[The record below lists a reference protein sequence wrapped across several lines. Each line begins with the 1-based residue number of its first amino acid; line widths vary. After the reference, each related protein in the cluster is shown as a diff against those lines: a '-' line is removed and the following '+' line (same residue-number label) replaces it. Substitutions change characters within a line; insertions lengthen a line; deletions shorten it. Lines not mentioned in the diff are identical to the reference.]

1 VKVIVTICA
10 YNFQD
15 VLTKTVRGIP
25 PGLADEII
33 LGDDASSDNTAIVGR
48 ELGLRVVRHEENRG
62 YGGMQKTLY
71 TEALRSGAE
80 IVVLLHGDYQY
91 DPGWLPLIVAP
102 LQTGHADMSFG
113 SRFAGLGDPR
123 GGGMPSYRYYGNRI
137 TTAIENFL
145 LGARF
150 SDMHSGMRAFNRK
163 CLLTVPFL
171 SYNDA
176 WVFDTQT
183 TVDAITSGLR
193 VVEMPVPTRYDQE
206 SSSLNVSGSLKYVA
220 SSLSVVLRA
229 SIARGRRGRRWP
241 VTGGRSSRL
250 SAFNPNLKPRTLEDI
265 LCSYYAPNQTIL
277 TIGEKALSLDKGWN
291 QILEPKEI
299 ASTDHHETE
308 LGVVALTEDREG
320 GSPEDLLGNLRP
332 MLHDEALVL
341 NASGQRPTDDLRNA
355 GYDVIGWW
363 TCGDRGVAVGRPQQM
378 GQRVQGLV
386 SIGRDLRDPLP
397 ISTENSK
404 STR

>member
-1 VKVIVTICA
+1 VTICA
-10 YNFQD
+10 YNFQNI
-15 VLTKTVRGIP
+15 LTKTVQGIP

-48 ELGLRVVRHEENRG
+48 ELGLRVVRHKENRG

-80 IVVLLHGDYQY
+80 IVALLHGDYQY

-137 TTAIENFL
+137 TTGIENFL

-163 CLLTVPFL
+163 CLLSVPFL
-171 SYNDA
+171 SYSDA

-206 SSSLNVSGSLKYVA
+206 SSSLNVSGSLRYVL
-220 SSLSVVLRA
+220 SSLAVVLRA

-241 VTGGRSSRL
+241 VTGGRASQW
-250 SAFNPNLKPRTLEDI
+250 SASNPNLKPRTLEDI
-265 LCSYYAPNQTIL
+265 ISSYYTPDETIL
-277 TIGEKALSLDKGWN
+277 TIGDRALSLEGWK
-291 QILEPKEI
+291 QTILDP
-299 ASTDHHETE
+299 TET
-308 LGVVALTEDREG
+308 ALTENPGTRFGVLAMTEARPR
-320 GSPEDLLGNLRP
+320 GSSDDLLRTLRP
-332 MLHDEALVL
+332 ALHDDALVL
-341 NASGQRPTDDLRNA
+341 NASGERAIESLRGA
-355 GYDVIGWW
+355 GYDLIGWW
-363 TCGDRGVAVGRPQQM
+363 TWGGRAIAVGRPAKTLL
-378 GQRVQGLV
+378 GA
-386 SIGRDLRDPLP
+386 
-397 ISTENSK
+397 
-404 STR
+404 

>member
-1 VKVIVTICA
+1 VRVTVTICA

-15 VLTKTVRGIP
+15 ILTKTVQGIP
-25 PGLADEII
+25 TGFADEII

-123 GGGMPSYRYYGNRI
+123 GGGMPAYRYYGNRI

-163 CLLTVPFL
+163 CLLAVPFL
-171 SYNDA
+171 SYSDA

-183 TVDAITSGLR
+183 TVDAVTSGLR

-206 SSSLNVSGSLKYVA
+206 SSSLNVSGSLRYVA
-220 SSLSVVLRA
+220 SSLAVVLRA

-241 VTGGRSSRL
+241 ITGERASRW
-250 SAFNPNLKPRTLEDI
+250 SAFNPNLKPARLEDI
-265 LCSYYAPNQTIL
+265 ISSYYVPDETVL
-277 TIGEKALSLDKGWN
+277 TIGDRALSLDEGWN
-291 QILEPKEI
+291 QTIIDPSVSM
-299 ASTDHHETE
+299 STEHHGARF
-308 LGVVALTEDREG
+308 GVVAVAETRHHN
-320 GSPEDLLGNLRP
+320 SPDDLLRALRP
-332 MLHDEALVL
+332 ALHDDALVL
-341 NASGQRPTDDLRNA
+341 NASGESPTGSLRRA
-355 GYDVIGWW
+355 GYDLIGWW
-363 TCGDRGVAVGRPQQM
+363 TCEGRGIAVGRPA
-378 GQRVQGLV
+378 
-386 SIGRDLRDPLP
+386 
-397 ISTENSK
+397 
-404 STR
+404 